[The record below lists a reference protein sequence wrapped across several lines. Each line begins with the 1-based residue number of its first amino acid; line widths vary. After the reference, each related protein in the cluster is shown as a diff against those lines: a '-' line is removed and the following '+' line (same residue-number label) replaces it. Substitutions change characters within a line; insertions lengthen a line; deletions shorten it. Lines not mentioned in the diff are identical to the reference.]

1 MWNILWKQ
9 FDFFSY
15 KGKKKKISK
24 FPIGINKHTSLP
36 NFQMYNIMD
45 IKRDFFYRMYLD
57 RHDFN
62 LVLFL
67 LVCQC

>member
-9 FDFFSY
+9 FDFFVY
-15 KGKKKKISK
+15 NWKKKKISK
-24 FPIGINKHTSLP
+24 FPIGINKNTSLP

-45 IKRDFFYRMYLD
+45 IKRDFFYRMYLE

-67 LVCQC
+67 LCQC